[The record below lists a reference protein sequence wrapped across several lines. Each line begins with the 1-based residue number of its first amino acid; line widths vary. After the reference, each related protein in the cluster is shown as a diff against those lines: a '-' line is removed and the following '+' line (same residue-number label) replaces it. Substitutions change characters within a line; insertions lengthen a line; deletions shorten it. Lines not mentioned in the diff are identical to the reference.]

1 MSAAAPGQP
10 PPKSPRGP
18 LKRLLAVHLTLT
30 IGILLGMRHE
40 PEALTVAGSAPVELL
55 GPNYASFA
63 GPGGAS
69 IAVAVGGR
77 RWYGPQSALIE
88 GAPVT
93 FLGDAEHLCELPEGM
108 QSSSAVRTRAADAC
122 VELGASPP
130 PARTHTCMLTHPTAA
145 PTHPQLNGTV
155 VVVDL
160 IKAPCQAD
168 VVYRNLDSNGAA
180 ALVNLAPFPGA
191 GMLTFA
197 YSEKVPEPEGRMLWL
212 DIPRRSLIVP
222 DGRLAQD
229 FFPASIE
236 SGDLAVA
243 TVKLSDP
250 LDNPFVRSFVHP
262 LWSLW
267 LRCFVP
273 LLAFATFCDALAVV
287 VQERWRRAYIVE
299 QRRSDEPA
307 LIGWTVRSVGS
318 SVVIRSYLVVVVE

>member
-1 MSAAAPGQP
+1 
-10 PPKSPRGP
+10 
-18 LKRLLAVHLTLT
+18 
-30 IGILLGMRHE
+30 
-40 PEALTVAGSAPVELL
+40 
-55 GPNYASFA
+55 
-63 GPGGAS
+63 
-69 IAVAVGGR
+69 
-77 RWYGPQSALIE
+77 
-88 GAPVT
+88 
-93 FLGDAEHLCELPEGM
+93 
-108 QSSSAVRTRAADAC
+108 
-122 VELGASPP
+122 
-130 PARTHTCMLTHPTAA
+130 MLTHPSAP

-191 GMLTFA
+191 GMTTFA

-236 SGDLAVA
+236 SGDLVVA

-287 VQERWRRAYIVE
+287 VQERWRRAYILE

-307 LIGWTVRSVGS
+307 LIGWTVRTIVHACVVGGGHPNQTNTGGG
-318 SVVIRSYLVVVVE
+318 